1 MDKSP
6 KSPRKRALFSG
17 IILLIVLITVETT
30 AQFLYRVRYGQFIWE
45 TENFR
50 AGDFQRVVL
59 DPRHRT
65 TIRNFSDPGYRGFG
79 IAIDAYGF
87 RRGAQSTNPDC
98 PSVIFIGDSVP
109 FGWGVSDRASMPSK
123 LFEYLQKANDRRCV
137 INAAIPS
144 YSLFQAVA
152 RFEREIWG
160 KFKSD
165 SVYLQIYDPVYGFAH
180 FGAQWGPELDWS
192 TEPATSSIPYVA
204 SAAIVQQALRHFGL
218 LKGFRY
224 DEDLKN
230 LSPFDQ
236 PSLDRFRLEIRKE
249 LEHLH
254 GVLIRANVRELIVA
268 PVTVPPSAY
277 VQLPEV
283 FHIAIEALNDEFR
296 KFAQRHHNTKF
307 LDTIG
312 LLKSYPEQDVF
323 IDRCCHLTERGND
336 VVAEQIFNILRR

>member
-1 MDKSP
+1 M
-6 KSPRKRALFSG
+6 F
-17 IILLIVLITVETT
+17 LIVLISVEAT
-30 AQFLYRVRYGQFIWE
+30 AQFVYRVRYGQFIWE

-59 DPRHRT
+59 DARHRT
-65 TIRNFSDPGYRGFG
+65 SIPNFSDPGYRGFG

-87 RRGAQSTNPDC
+87 RRGVQSTNPEC

-123 LFEYLQKANDRRCV
+123 LFEFLQKANDPRCV

-152 RFEREIWG
+152 RFEREILG

-165 SVYLQIYDPVYGFAH
+165 SVYLQIYDPVRGLVH
-180 FGAQWGPELDWS
+180 FGAQWRPELDWS

-218 LKGFRY
+218 LQGFRF
-224 DEDLKN
+224 DDALEN

-254 GVLIRANVRELIVA
+254 DILVQANVTKLIVA
-268 PVTVPPSAY
+268 PITVPSAAY
-277 VQLPEV
+277 MQLPEEYRV
-283 FHIAIEALNDEFR
+283 AIEALNDEFR
-296 KFAQRHHNTKF
+296 NFAKVHPDTTF

-312 LLKSYPEQDVF
+312 LLKNYPEQDVF
-323 IDRCCHLTERGND
+323 IDRCCHLTARGND
-336 VVAEQIFNILRR
+336 IVAEQIFNILRR